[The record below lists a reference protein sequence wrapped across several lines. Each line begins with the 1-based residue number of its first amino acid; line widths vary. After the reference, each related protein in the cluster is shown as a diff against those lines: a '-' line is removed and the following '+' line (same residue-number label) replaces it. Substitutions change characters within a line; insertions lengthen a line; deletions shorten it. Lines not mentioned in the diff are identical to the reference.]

1 MAEVK
6 IIITDTEEVGSVN
19 FRVEFDP
26 PLRDDLETLTH
37 AQAEAAFLL
46 EVMNHRA
53 EGLSLSEI
61 AELIDESEY
70 GEVVEGTKTTDVL
83 LEEKEDPN

>member
-6 IIITDTEEVGSVN
+6 IIITDTEEDGGVN
-19 FRVEFDP
+19 FRFEFDP
-26 PLRDDLETLTH
+26 PLRDDQDILTH

-53 EGLSLSEI
+53 EGLSLE
-61 AELIDESEY
+61 EMVPLIDESEF
-70 GEVVEGTKTTDVL
+70 GDVVEGTKTSETVFDGN
-83 LEEKEDPN
+83 EDPN